1 MCCAHSYQW
10 MEFVIFPVRV
20 WGYCREAQTSLNQQ
34 LRFQIRLLSLRLWL
48 WELVWLTPEGLSLK
62 SSCLG
67 LSCSV
72 LLSFLKLSHGTLQQ
86 LPRDPRCVISLFFI
100 WEHLVSTPVQT
111 RLVRQEFT
119 PGKGGGLFF
128 RDPPFVKN
136 GSRDLTSPIPQALQ
150 EGRVRFQHVK
160 NINCPTP

>member
-1 MCCAHSYQW
+1 MNGIHYFSS
-10 MEFVIFPVRV
+10 VG
-20 WGYCREAQTSLNQQ
+20 GYYREAQTSLNQQ
-34 LRFQIRLLSLRLWL
+34 LRFQIRLLSLRHWP
-48 WELVWLTPEGLSLK
+48 WELVWLTPEGLGLK

-72 LLSFLKLSHGTLQQ
+72 LVPFLKLSHGTLQQ
-86 LPRDPRCVISLFFI
+86 LPRDPQCVISLFFI

-128 RDPPFVKN
+128 FQRSSLCQERVTWPHKSNP
-136 GSRDLTSPIPQALQ
+136 TSLAGGKSEIPARK
-150 EGRVRFQHVK
+150 EH
-160 NINCPTP
+160 